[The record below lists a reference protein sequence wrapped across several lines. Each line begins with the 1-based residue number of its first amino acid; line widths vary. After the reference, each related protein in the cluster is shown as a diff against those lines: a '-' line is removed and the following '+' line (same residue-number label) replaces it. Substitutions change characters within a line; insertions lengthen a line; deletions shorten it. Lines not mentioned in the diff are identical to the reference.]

1 MNTVK
6 VLSCGG
12 TAPALRGGAMSV
24 SLAMMLLLGG
34 CASYHVQRGAL
45 IGALSGAALGSG
57 VGYMIS
63 DESLLGSDDS
73 GPGGDTSLPKGSSIA
88 VGLAIGVVAGGIVGA
103 MVGHR
108 RDDGFE
114 KRPKSKE
121 LLEIEAKEKAER
133 AERAPYVRDL

>member
-1 MNTVK
+1 MNTAK
-6 VLSCGG
+6 VLSCLL
-12 TAPALRGGAMSV
+12 AL
-24 SLAMMLLLGG
+24 LLLGG

-45 IGALSGAALGSG
+45 VGALSGAALGSG
-57 VGYMIS
+57 LGYVVS
-63 DESLLGSDDS
+63 DESMLGSEDS
-73 GPGGDTSLPKGSSIA
+73 GPGGDTSLPGSSIA
-88 VGLAIGVVAGGIVGA
+88 VGLAIGVVTGGIVGA